1 MLDPQKPEAL
11 EGLETAAECPPAMR
25 LASLGSCQ
33 RNCDGMIERRTT
45 AILCVDIVDFTGL
58 MERDEDNT
66 ARRLCQ
72 VYDLIEQA
80 ATARRGRVFNRA
92 GDANLVEFADVADAV
107 AAAKGLQASLPIVNL
122 EMAPAD
128 HMTLRIGIHHASVI
142 QSGSDLIGTGVNIAT
157 RLQEAASP
165 GHTVLSEAAV
175 DALPASIDL
184 CLKDL
189 GSRELRHLQQPV
201 RLYEFC

>member
-1 MLDPQKPEAL
+1 MTDQKMLEMPNEP
-11 EGLETAAECPPAMR
+11 ETATNCPPAMR
-25 LASLGSCQ
+25 LASLGPCQ
-33 RNCDGMIERRTT
+33 RNCDGVIERRTT

-58 MERDEDNT
+58 MERDEDGT

-80 ATARRGRVFNRA
+80 AAAHNGRVFNRA

-107 AAAKGLQASLPIVNL
+107 AAAKDLQASLPIVNL
-122 EMAPAD
+122 EAAPAD

-157 RLQEAASP
+157 RLQEVASP

-175 DALPASIDL
+175 NALPASIDL

-189 GSRELRHLQQPV
+189 GSRTLRHLRQPV
-201 RLYEFC
+201 RLYESC